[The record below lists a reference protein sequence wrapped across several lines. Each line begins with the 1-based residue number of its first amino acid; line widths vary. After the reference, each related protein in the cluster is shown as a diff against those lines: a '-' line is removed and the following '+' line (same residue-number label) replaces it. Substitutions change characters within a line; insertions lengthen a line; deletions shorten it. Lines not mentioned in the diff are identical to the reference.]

1 MTGTTDTPDGEAPAG
16 QARAGD
22 ALARCFEEH
31 RGQLRAVAYR
41 MLGSLTEAEDAVQET
56 WLRLTRTDTAGIG
69 NLAGWLT
76 TVTGRI
82 CLDLL
87 RTRRA
92 RREEPMDDTFVPD
105 PVVRPLPRTDPEQE
119 ALQADSVGLA
129 LLVVLE
135 TLAPDERLA
144 FVLHDLFAV
153 PFDDIAP
160 VLERTPAATRQL
172 ASRARRRV
180 RGATP
185 ATDTDLGRQR
195 QVLDAFLAAS
205 RGGDF
210 EALVAVL
217 HPDVVLR
224 VDAGALLRGTGA
236 SKVVHGAR
244 TVAAQALT
252 FSRFAGTARL
262 VLVNGTIGVANAP
275 DGGPRSVMGV
285 TVADGRITHLYILA
299 DPDRLAHLD
308 LAAITAK

>member
-1 MTGTTDTPDGEAPAG
+1 MIQMDPAEGMTGMDDQEN
-16 QARAGD
+16 
-22 ALARCFEEH
+22 LARRFEEH

-41 MLGSLTEAEDAVQET
+41 MLGSLPEAEDAVQEA
-56 WLRLTRTDTAGIG
+56 WLRLTRADADAID
-69 NLAGWLT
+69 NLAAWLT
-76 TVTGRI
+76 TVIGRI

-87 RTRRA
+87 RTRSS
-92 RREEPMDDTFVPD
+92 RREEPMDETFVPD
-105 PVVRPLPRTDPEQE
+105 PVLRPLTRIDPEQE

-135 TLAPDERLA
+135 TLEPDERLA

-160 VLERTPAATRQL
+160 IVERTPPATRQL

-180 RGATP
+180 QGATP
-185 ATDTDLGRQR
+185 STETDFGRQR

-224 VDAGALLRGTGA
+224 VDAGALVRGGA
-236 SKVVHGAR
+236 VSKVVHGAR

-252 FSRFAGTARL
+252 FSQYAGSARL
-262 VLVNGTIGVANAP
+262 VLVNGTVGVANAP
-275 DGGPRSVMGV
+275 EGRPLSVMGV
-285 TVADGRITHLYILA
+285 TIADGRITHMYILA
-299 DPDRLAHLD
+299 DTERLERLD
-308 LAAITAK
+308 LPAVLAD